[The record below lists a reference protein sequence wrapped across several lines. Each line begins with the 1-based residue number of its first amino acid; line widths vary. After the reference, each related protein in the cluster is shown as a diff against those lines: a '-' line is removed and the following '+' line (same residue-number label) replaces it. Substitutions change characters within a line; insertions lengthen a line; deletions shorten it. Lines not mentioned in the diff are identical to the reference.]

1 MFNKITLASGAKVPT
16 FGIGPEHE
24 LATMK
29 IRTQVRKN
37 IHELC
42 LNALGNV
49 LPRSD
54 SLINV
59 NPESI
64 SVPEDSKLRA
74 AEIMA
79 ADTFVKA
86 YNFKEGDTLLFPIA
100 LQMSVDLKERGTLL
114 PIEDLAE
121 AFALYG
127 VEDSRSFWRIF
138 VTRAVEI
145 AKRKIEETTPDKD
158 SDKYRKFFGELG
170 EFAKLIRWVDTA
182 STIKDIWYCY

>member
-1 MFNKITLASGAKVPT
+1 MFNKITLASGAKVHT

-79 ADTFVKA
+79 GGTFVKA
-86 YNFKEGDTLLFPIA
+86 YNTEDGDILLFPMA
-100 LQMSVDLKERGTLL
+100 LEISVDLKERGRLL

-127 VEDSRSFWRIF
+127 VEDSRSFWKIF

-145 AKRKIEETTPDKD
+145 AKRKIDETNPDKG
-158 SDKYRKFFGELG
+158 SNKYISYFSEDGA
-170 EFAKLIRWVDTA
+170 FANLLRWVETA
-182 STIKDIWYCY
+182 STLDDVWYCY